1 MYAAPAPTMKLVV
14 SAGLL
19 DAGAPKPRIATVYWP
34 GLTAMYAETA
44 P

>member
-1 MYAAPAPTMKLVV
+1 MKLAV

-19 DAGAPKPRIATVYWP
+19 VADAPKPRIATVYWP
-34 GLTAMYAETA
+34 GTTATYAETA